1 MKRSDQLEQLRTE
14 EFDCLVIG
22 GGASGAG
29 SALDSVLRGYKTAL
43 VEKTDFAAETS
54 SKSTKLIHG
63 GVRYLE
69 QAFKNFD
76 FAQLTQVRHGL
87 EERHTVL
94 KNAPHLARPLALITP
109 VFSWI
114 EGLYFTIGLTIYGW
128 FASGKDTLPGSRW
141 LSKREVKERLPR
153 ISNRIH
159 SAVLYYDGQL
169 DDARYCLAIA
179 QTAAAKGATVAN
191 HIEITG
197 FEHNDQGQL
206 VAALAKDL
214 RTGEELKIRA
224 KVFINCTGPF
234 ADHIRLKANP
244 QLSERIRP
252 SKGVH
257 AILPYEVLGG
267 DDALLIPKTPDGR
280 VVFAI
285 PFQGRLML
293 GTTDN
298 DYDQLSEEPILEGK
312 EVEFLLETLNP
323 YLDEASYHAQVRAGF
338 GGLRPLIAA
347 DPSQGTKGLVRDHE
361 VEHDR
366 TSNLVSLLGGKWTTY
381 RLMAKDTID
390 FVGEHLLGEER
401 PCITDEQILVGGED
415 YREGQWQVL
424 QSQSGLEEDIC
435 QHLNQ
440 HYGSA
445 GPVVLEV
452 LEEDTNYRERLL
464 DGYPY
469 VLGEVVYA
477 TRHEMACTIRDFL
490 ARRTRLEILDWDA
503 AQQVAGKVAQ
513 AMGNELGWDE
523 AQQLREAEAYIELLY
538 RFREEAQVG

>member
-1 MKRSDQLEQLRTE
+1 MKRADHLKQLRTE

-22 GGASGAG
+22 GGASGTG
-29 SALDSVLRGYKTAL
+29 CALDSVLRGYKTAL

-128 FASGKDTLPGSRW
+128 FASGKDSLPGSKW
-141 LSKREVKERLPR
+141 LSKREVESRLPR
-153 ISNRIH
+153 LSDRLH

-179 QTAAAKGATVAN
+179 QTAAAQGATVAN
-191 HIEITG
+191 HVEITD
-197 FEHNDQGQL
+197 FEHNDQGHL
-206 VAALAKDL
+206 IAALATDL
-214 RTGEELKIRA
+214 RTGEAIRIRA

-234 ADHIRLKANP
+234 ADHIRLLANP
-244 QLSERIRP
+244 QLAKRLRP

-285 PFQGRLML
+285 PFQGKLML

-298 DYDQLSEEPILEGK
+298 DYQDLDKEPILDNE
-312 EVEFLLETLNP
+312 EIDFLLETLNP
-323 YLDEASYHAQVRAGF
+323 YLDHPAQAEQVTAGF

-361 VEHDR
+361 VEYDTH
-366 TSNLVSLLGGKWTTY
+366 SQLVSLLGGKWTTY

-390 FVGEHLLGEER
+390 FVGEALFGEPR
-401 PCITDEQILVGGED
+401 NCSTDQQILVGGEGFKA
-415 YREGQWQVL
+415 RNWL
-424 QSQSGLEEDIC
+424 QIQTQTKLSDAVC

-440 HYGSA
+440 HYGSEA
-445 GPVVLEV
+445 QKVLGV
-452 LEEDTNYRERLL
+452 LSEADAWKKPLL
-464 DGYPY
+464 EGYPY
-469 VLGEVVYA
+469 LLGEVVYA
-477 TRHEMACTIRDFL
+477 ARYEMACTVRDFL
-490 ARRTRLEILDWDA
+490 ARRIRLEILDWKA
-503 AQQVAGKVAQ
+503 AKQVADQVAQ
-513 AMGNELGWDE
+513 ALGTELGWDE
-523 AQQLREAEAYIELLY
+523 AKQQQEAASYTAMVDH
-538 RFREEAQVG
+538 FRAQATG